1 MEILKSMGKEL
12 PERGPKEKLPKS
24 STRGLL
30 KEENR
35 EYSRVEG
42 LWPVSIDTALG
53 PIHGEVKNISLTG
66 ALILAPD
73 VPGPNQSFKLAIDI
87 PEYDYAILAT
97 AQMVRLEFH
106 NSDDHGD
113 LYGVAVRLLE
123 MSEEDRQFLVATI
136 LS

>member
-1 MEILKSMGKEL
+1 MGKEL

-42 LWPVSIDTALG
+42 LWPVSIDTAFG

-66 ALILAPD
+66 ALILAPELPD
-73 VPGPNQSFKLAIDI
+73 PNQSFKLAIDI
-87 PEYDYAILAT
+87 PEYDYASWQLHRWSDWSSTIVT
-97 AQMVRLEFH
+97 IMEIFMV
-106 NSDDHGD
+106 
-113 LYGVAVRLLE
+113 
-123 MSEEDRQFLVATI
+123 
-136 LS
+136 